1 MNKFD
6 YLQKAI
12 QGSVDMT
19 QHLESLARGGH
30 PLLAEV
36 ARVVL
41 RDVGKVSR
49 ELRSVTECMADE
61 SLNILPVVQRYEST
75 PLETVSYAKVAA
87 DNMLTALTPMRN
99 ARSAPISEVAN
110 RLYLETQ
117 LVAARLDRVQNAM
130 FEQEFNIEGP
140 AMGGS
145 NSPRMS
151 M

>member
-19 QHLESLARGGH
+19 QHLEALAKGAN

-36 ARVVL
+36 ARIVL
-41 RDVGKVSR
+41 RDSNRIAR

-61 SLNILPVVQRYEST
+61 CLNILPVVQRYEST

-87 DNMLTALTPMRN
+87 DNMLTALTPLRN
-99 ARSAPISEVAN
+99 AKSAPVSEVAN
-110 RLYLETQ
+110 RLFLEAQ
-117 LVAARLDRVQNAM
+117 GVAARLDRVQNVM
-130 FEQEFNIEGP
+130 FEQEFNVEGP
-140 AMGGS
+140 SMSGPS
-145 NSPRMS
+145 SPRMS